1 MYDKSLI
8 VKRFSK
14 SYEQY
19 NQLAV
24 VQQKIALQLSHAIQK
39 YIVKTP
45 EIGVEIGSGT
55 GFLTNE
61 LFAQFPYCQWLIN
74 DISEES
80 RKYLPANTNFV
91 AQDAET
97 LEFPNNL
104 DILISASTAQWF
116 NDLKGFIQRTHS
128 SLADSGIVAI
138 STFGTSNFKEITATT
153 DNTLN
158 YMTINE
164 LSACFDGYEIL
175 ETRIWEEV
183 LTFAT
188 PLEVL
193 HHIKATGLNAISG
206 ERWTKSRLQEFCSD
220 YLVKFG
226 QATLTFNPIII
237 IARKA

>member
-19 NQLAV
+19 NQLAII
-24 VQQKIALQLSHAIQK
+24 QQKIALQLSQAIQK
-39 YIVKTP
+39 YIVKAP

-61 LFAQFPYCQWLIN
+61 IFTQFSDCEWLIN

-80 RKYLPANTNFV
+80 RKYLPLGTNFV

-97 LEFPNNL
+97 LELPNNL
-104 DILISASTAQWF
+104 DILISASTVQWF
-116 NDLKGFIQRTHS
+116 NDLRGFIQRTLNSLS
-128 SLADSGIVAI
+128 SAGIVAI
-138 STFGTSNFKEITATT
+138 STFGTSNFKEIAATT
-153 DNTLN
+153 GNTLN
-158 YMTINE
+158 YMTINQ
-164 LSACFDGYEIL
+164 LSDCFDGYEIL

-183 LTFAT
+183 LTFTT
-188 PLEVL
+188 PIEVL
-193 HHIKATGLNAISG
+193 HHIKATGLNAING
-206 ERWTKSRLQEFCSD
+206 QTWTKSRLQEFCND
-220 YLVKFG
+220 YLKKFG